1 MSQKEIKKINKN
13 NNTSLY
19 NISKLV
25 CNNSYKEHQ
34 CFLYHANLETFCI
47 IIDEEEKYENISKKS
62 MINIFTLCKKF
73 KIKSIFLLIN
83 EKNKDILKITQIIK
97 LIGFKKENILKSTL
111 LNDGN
116 IYLIF
121 SINVEIEI
129 ENNDEIED
137 IDF

>member
-1 MSQKEIKKINKN
+1 MYKKELNKSDDFNVSFYDISKEICN
-13 NNTSLY
+13 NN
-19 NISKLV
+19 
-25 CNNSYKEHQ
+25 NNEHQ
-34 CFLYHANLETFCI
+34 CFLYNDKLRIFCL

-62 MINIFTLCKKF
+62 MINNFTLCKNL

-83 EKNKDILKITQIIK
+83 EKNKDILKITQIIN

-121 SINVEIEI
+121 KMNVEKEI

>member
-1 MSQKEIKKINKN
+1 MYKKELNKSNNLNIAFYDISKEICKN
-13 NNTSLY
+13 NNNEHQYFLY
-19 NISKLV
+19 NDKLRI
-25 CNNSYKEHQ
+25 
-34 CFLYHANLETFCI
+34 FCL
-47 IIDEEEKYENISKKS
+47 IIDEEEKYENISKQS
-62 MINIFTLCKKF
+62 MINIFTLCKKL

-83 EKNKDILKITQIIK
+83 EKNKDILKIIKIIK

-116 IYLIF
+116 TYLIF
-121 SINVEIEI
+121 KINVEKEI

>member
-1 MSQKEIKKINKN
+1 MYKKELNKSNNLNIAFYDISKEICN
-13 NNTSLY
+13 NNNNKHQYFLY
-19 NISKLV
+19 NDKLRI
-25 CNNSYKEHQ
+25 
-34 CFLYHANLETFCI
+34 FCL
-47 IIDEEEKYENISKKS
+47 IIDEEEKYENISKQS
-62 MINIFTLCKKF
+62 MINIFTLCKKL

-83 EKNKDILKITQIIK
+83 EKNKDILKIIKIIK

-116 IYLIF
+116 TYLIF
-121 SINVEIEI
+121 KINVEKEI

>member
-1 MSQKEIKKINKN
+1 MYKKELNKSDDFNVSFYDISKEICN
-13 NNTSLY
+13 NNNNEHQYFLY
-19 NISKLV
+19 NDKLRI
-25 CNNSYKEHQ
+25 
-34 CFLYHANLETFCI
+34 FCL

-62 MINIFTLCKKF
+62 MINNFTLCKNL

-83 EKNKDILKITQIIK
+83 EKNKDILKITQIIN

-116 IYLIF
+116 IYLLF
-121 SINVEIEI
+121 KMNVEKEI